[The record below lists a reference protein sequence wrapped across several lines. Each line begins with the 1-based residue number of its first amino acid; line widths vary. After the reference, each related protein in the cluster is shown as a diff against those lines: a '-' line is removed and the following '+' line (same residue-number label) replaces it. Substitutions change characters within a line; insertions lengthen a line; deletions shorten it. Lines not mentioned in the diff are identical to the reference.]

1 MEDVS
6 SEVCRKLIVGLGN
19 PGDRYRATRH
29 NLGFRVLDGLAA
41 SLRAGVRSVEC
52 NALVAEGDLFT
63 LAWPQT
69 FMNRSGFS
77 VRCLF
82 ERHGF
87 EASDLLVVFDD
98 TAIPLGTLRLRGKGG
113 PGGHR
118 GMESVIQNVR
128 TDEISRLRLGVA
140 PEQEFSDNEDLSDFV
155 LAPFD
160 NDELEDVDEMIQRAV
175 SACECWLEEGTQPA
189 MNRFNG

>member
-1 MEDVS
+1 
-6 SEVCRKLIVGLGN
+6 
-19 PGDRYRATRH
+19 
-29 NLGFRVLDGLAA
+29 VLDRLAA
-41 SLRAGVRSVEC
+41 SPGESERVVEC
-52 NALVAEGDLFT
+52 NALVIRGERRFLV
-63 LAWPQT
+63 WPQT
-69 FMNRSGFS
+69 YMNRSGFS

-98 TAIPLGTLRLRGKGG
+98 TALPLGTLRLRGKGG

-128 TDEISRLRLGVA
+128 TDEVARLRLGVA
-140 PEQEFSDNEDLSDFV
+140 PATGLPDQEDLSDFV
-155 LAPFD
+155 LSDFR
-160 NDELEDVDEMIQRAV
+160 NDELEDVDEMIRRAV
-175 SACECWLEEGTQPA
+175 SACECWLEDGTQLT